1 MYVCAICQCT
11 YLSVPSSLLCL
22 IDSLFTQ
29 PVGQSCVKMWM
40 KQRRSIVAER
50 RSIVAE
56 RSVVAESVAPKCYTH
71 CETGISSVSG
81 KKHVMVQLSTTTG
94 CATTC

>member
-1 MYVCAICQCT
+1 MCHLPMYIRKCAFFVV
-11 YLSVPSSLLCL
+11 VP
-22 IDSLFTQ
+22 DSLFTQ

-40 KQRRSIVAER
+40 KQR